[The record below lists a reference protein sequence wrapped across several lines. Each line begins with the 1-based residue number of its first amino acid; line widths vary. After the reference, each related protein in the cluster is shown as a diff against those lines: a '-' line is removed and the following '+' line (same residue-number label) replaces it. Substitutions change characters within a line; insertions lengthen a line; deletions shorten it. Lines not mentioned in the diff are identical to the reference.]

1 MLEKILDR
9 LIELECALDD
19 AYYAIPEYYCNS
31 DGKSYVDSARS
42 ELYCLK
48 EDIEKYA
55 KDKKDIRKEN
65 S

>member
-1 MLEKILDR
+1 MLDKILEK

-19 AYYAIPEYYCNS
+19 AYYAIPEYDCNS

-55 KDKKDIRKEN
+55 KDKKNSRKKD
-65 S
+65 

>member
-1 MLEKILDR
+1 MLEKILER
-9 LIELECALDD
+9 LIEVECALDD
-19 AYYAIPEYYCNS
+19 AYYAIPEYDCNS

>member
-1 MLEKILDR
+1 MLEKILER

-19 AYYAIPEYYCNS
+19 AYYAIPEYDCNS
-31 DGKSYVDSARS
+31 DGNSYVDSARS

>member
-1 MLEKILDR
+1 MLEKILER

-19 AYYAIPEYYCNS
+19 AYYAIPEYDCNS
-31 DGKSYVDSARS
+31 DGKSYVDSARC
-42 ELYCLK
+42 ELYSLK

>member
-1 MLEKILDR
+1 MLEKILER

-19 AYYAIPEYYCNS
+19 AYYAIPEYDCNS

-55 KDKKDIRKEN
+55 KDKKDIRKED

>member
-1 MLEKILDR
+1 MLEKILER

-19 AYYAIPEYYCNS
+19 AYYAIPEYDCNS

-48 EDIEKYA
+48 EDIDQYA
-55 KDKKDIRKEN
+55 KDKKDIRKKN

>member
-1 MLEKILDR
+1 MLDKILEK
-9 LIELECALDD
+9 LIEIEGALDD
-19 AYYAIPEYYCNS
+19 AYYAIPEYDCNS
-31 DGKSYVDSARS
+31 DGKYYVDSARG
-42 ELYCLK
+42 ELYSLK

>member
-1 MLEKILDR
+1 MLEKILER

-19 AYYAIPEYYCNS
+19 AYYAIPEYDCNS

>member
-1 MLEKILDR
+1 MLEKILER

-19 AYYAIPEYYCNS
+19 AYYAIPEYDCNS
-31 DGKSYVDSARS
+31 DGKNYVDSARS

>member
-1 MLEKILDR
+1 MLEKILER

-19 AYYAIPEYYCNS
+19 AYYAIPEYDCNS

-55 KDKKDIRKEN
+55 NDKKDIRKKN

>member
-1 MLEKILDR
+1 MLEKILER

-19 AYYAIPEYYCNS
+19 AYYAIPEYDCNS

-55 KDKKDIRKEN
+55 KDKKDIRKKN

>member
-1 MLEKILDR
+1 MDEIFE
-9 LIELECALDD
+9 LITDIECELDD
-19 AYYAIPEYYCNS
+19 AYYAIPEYDCNS

>member
-1 MLEKILDR
+1 MLEKILER

-19 AYYAIPEYYCNS
+19 AYYAIPEYDCNS
-31 DGKSYVDSARS
+31 DGRSYVDSARS